1 MLLSQVS
8 LAQAAYS
15 VLDQNP
21 FSVKHRRI
29 SLNRFPVKI
38 IYPAGLDSVA
48 QVTANNLER
57 NLSQIGLG
65 MNASLHPWKIVLQNQ
80 GMLSNGFVS
89 LAAPRAE
96 YFTTPTQD
104 PSLIGNNDWLELLA
118 AHESRHMFQ
127 NELGRTGLSKWL
139 HYLWGANGQ
148 MAYTNLMIPHWAWE
162 GDAITTETRIQGIG
176 RSAIPQF
183 KMPLRAYIDY
193 FGVPKYAKVMGR
205 SYREFV
211 PNHYVFGQYFVQKLQ
226 ETYGQAV
233 IGDIWQKSLNTP
245 IPFSFSRA
253 VKQKSGYSIDKF
265 ARTSLQQLTPA
276 VKEKKNRKQ
285 EGFTNYLY
293 PIPLS
298 DTSYV
303 ALKNGFDANMQL
315 VLKTPTAEK
324 RLTFIGPYYDNSML
338 AASDR
343 FVIWSEYQY
352 HPRWGQKNRTSF
364 YLYDFISG
372 KRIKWKSVGQ
382 ATNPSISSDSKFVGA
397 IVYQAS
403 GSASL
408 CVFDRETGELVTQ
421 LAGQPGEQFMQPR
434 LQGTSDFVFISKL
447 GKNKT
452 IRILNWKTNKIRESI
467 ELGVINASHPY
478 LVGTEVFFNMPVNG
492 VDQVVALDITTKKIV
507 QKSSEKYGAYHGIKQ
522 GANLIFNQ
530 YSATGYQVISSDTF
544 SNKPI
549 QLAEVLPSQ
558 TDSLISYPVQSYSK
572 WNIFNAYA
580 WGGLVTS
587 EGNSLDI
594 GLISRDV
601 LNNMQASA
609 GYQWNANE
617 QVGTRFARFSY
628 QAFFPIIDFNYEA
641 GMRSTTLNLPIAAN
655 QFALTTDQWNQTKY
669 SLGVRIPFN
678 LTHSVFQESLELRA
692 KFDLLQVSGY
702 DLQRRYI
709 SEAFN
714 GTYSSVNYLV
724 NYSKL
729 FNRTY
734 RDLQSKWGFQFVGRY
749 TATPFKQS
757 LQAEIWTLQTK
768 FFLPGFMKHHGFGV
782 RLGYQQ
788 ESKGNY
794 RFGSNL
800 IFPRGFTYA
809 SFDRMF
815 SYSVDYKFPLASPDF
830 NLGRIV
836 YLKRLNMDVFA
847 DGGRGLVKQK
857 SQQVTR
863 DFQSIGVDLSFQVHL
878 MRFSQEFELGVR
890 GVYLPQSKEFAW
902 YPLVLDIGF

>member
-1 MLLSQVS
+1 MLLSQIS

-29 SLNRFPVKI
+29 SLNRYPVKI
-38 IYPAGLDSVA
+38 IYPEGLDSVA
-48 QVTANNLER
+48 QVTANQLER
-57 NLSQIGLG
+57 NLGQIGQG
-65 MNASLHPWKIVLQNQ
+65 MNASLHSWKIVLQNQ

-89 LAAPRAE
+89 LAAPRSE

-104 PSLIGNNDWLELLA
+104 PSLLGNNDWLELLA

-139 HYLWGANGQ
+139 HYFWGANGQ
-148 MAYTNLMIPHWAWE
+148 MAYTNLMIPHWVWE
-162 GDAITTETRIQGIG
+162 GDAITTESRIQGAG
-176 RSAIPQF
+176 RSDIPQF
-183 KMPLRAYIDY
+183 KMPLRAYVDY

-226 ETYGQAV
+226 QTYGQAV
-233 IGDIWQKSLNTP
+233 IGEIWQKSLNTP
-245 IPFSFSRA
+245 GPFSFSRA
-253 VKQKSGYSIDKF
+253 VKQKSGYSIDNF
-265 ARTSLQQLTPA
+265 ARNSLQQLAPI
-276 VKEKKNRKQ
+276 ENDKKRRKQ
-285 EGFTNYLY
+285 VGFTNYLY
-293 PIPLS
+293 PIPVS

-303 ALKNGFDANMQL
+303 ALMSGFDANMQL
-315 VLKTPTAEK
+315 ILHTPSGEK
-324 RLTFIGPYYDNSML
+324 RLAYIGPYYDNSML
-338 AASDR
+338 SASDK

-352 HPRWGQKNRTSF
+352 HPRWGQRNQTSF
-364 YLYDFISG
+364 FLYDFEKQ

-382 ATNPSISSDSKFVGA
+382 ATNPSISSDSKYIGA
-397 IVYQAS
+397 IVYEKS
-403 GSASL
+403 GATSL
-408 CVFDRETGELVTQ
+408 RVFDRETGENIAQLV
-421 LAGQPGEQFMQPR
+421 GQPGEQFMQPR
-434 LQGTSDFVFISKL
+434 LQSDADFVFISKVA
-447 GKNKT
+447 KNKT
-452 IRILNWKTNKIRESI
+452 IRIWNWKSNKIRESI
-467 ELGVINASHPY
+467 ELGTINASHPY
-478 LVGTEVFFNMPVNG
+478 LVGTEILMNMPVNG
-492 VDQVVALDITTKKIV
+492 VDQVVAVDLSTKKLL

-522 GANLIFNQ
+522 GANLIYNQ
-530 YSATGYQVISSDTF
+530 YTATGYQVVSSDTF
-544 SNKPI
+544 SNDPVP
-549 QLAEVLPSQ
+549 LAGFSVPKA
-558 TDSLISYPVQSYSK
+558 DSLVTYPVDTYSK
-572 WNIFNAYA
+572 WNLINPYA

-601 LNNMQASA
+601 LNNLQASA
-609 GYQWNANE
+609 GYQWSANE
-617 QVGTRFARFSY
+617 QVGKRFARFSY
-628 QAFFPIIDFNYEA
+628 QGFFPIIDFNYEA
-641 GMRSTTLNLPIAAN
+641 GMRSTTLNLPISAN

-669 SLGVRIPFN
+669 SIGLRIPFN
-678 LTHSVFQESLELRA
+678 LTHSVFQESLEVRTKL
-692 KFDLLQVSGY
+692 DLLQVSGY

-714 GTYSSVNYLV
+714 GTYSSMNYLI

-757 LQAEIWTLQTK
+757 LQAEMWTLQTK

-794 RFGSNL
+794 RFSSNL
-800 IFPRGFTYA
+800 VFPRGFTYA
-809 SFDRMF
+809 SYDRMF
-815 SYSVDYKFPLASPDF
+815 SYSVDYRFPLASTDF

-836 YLKRLNMDVFA
+836 YLKRLNMDIFA
-847 DGGRGLVKQK
+847 DGGRGQVKQK
-857 SQQVTR
+857 SQVLTR
-863 DFQSIGVDLSFQVHL
+863 DYQSIGVDLSFQVHL

-890 GVYLPQSKEFAW
+890 GVYLPQTKELAW
-902 YPLVLDIGF
+902 FPLVLDIGF